1 MMRQI
6 LIGMLVMGYAVGGL
20 FFFRFWKK
28 TRDRL
33 FLLFGLAFVALG
45 FQQLLLGLL
54 DLTNESL
61 PLPYLIRL
69 FAFGLIL
76 FAIVDKNVRSKR

>member
-1 MMRQI
+1 MRQI
-6 LIGMLVMGYAVGGL
+6 LIGMIFMGFMTGGL

-33 FLLFGLAFVALG
+33 FALFGFAFIALG
-45 FQQLLLGLL
+45 VQQLLLGLL
-54 DLTNESL
+54 DLANESL

-76 FAIVDKNVRSKR
+76 FAIADKNVRSKR